1 MNFRKVKSV
10 GGRSHQVKL
19 QVLEKHM
26 RKHNARFLFIF
37 LVESYLDILSLFL
50 LLQGLLVEISYLV
63 ADVCLMQY

>member
-1 MNFRKVKSV
+1 
-10 GGRSHQVKL
+10 
-19 QVLEKHM
+19 M

-63 ADVCLMQY
+63 ADVCLMQYWYDHGQDQFLY